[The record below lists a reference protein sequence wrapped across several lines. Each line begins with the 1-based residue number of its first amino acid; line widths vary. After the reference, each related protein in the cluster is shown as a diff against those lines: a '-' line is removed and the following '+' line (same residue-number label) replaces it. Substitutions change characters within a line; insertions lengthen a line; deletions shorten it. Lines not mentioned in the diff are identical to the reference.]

1 MCHTSTRKS
10 TNERASTSVIV
21 STMSKMIHDHFE
33 IPDLSLKCFS
43 NQFDIRVSSL
53 SKLFSQITGENFRTA
68 LQNVRMEKAKE
79 MLQESSGMN
88 IADIAAACG
97 YENYLSFKRAFT
109 RCEGISPREYR
120 DIHR

>member
-1 MCHTSTRKS
+1 MIRMCHTSTRKS

-21 STMSKMIHDHFE
+21 STMSNMIHDHFE

-68 LQNVRMEKAKE
+68 LQNV
-79 MLQESSGMN
+79 
-88 IADIAAACG
+88 
-97 YENYLSFKRAFT
+97 
-109 RCEGISPREYR
+109 
-120 DIHR
+120 